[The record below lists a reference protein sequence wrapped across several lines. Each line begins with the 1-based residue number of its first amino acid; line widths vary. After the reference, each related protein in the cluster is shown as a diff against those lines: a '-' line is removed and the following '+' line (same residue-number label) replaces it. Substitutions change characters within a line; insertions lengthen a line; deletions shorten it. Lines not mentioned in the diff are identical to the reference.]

1 MVQGY
6 VLHSLAWRETS
17 LIVEVFTRD
26 QGRMGL
32 VARGARRPRS
42 PLRGLLQPFQPLG
55 LRYSAKGE
63 LRSLMGAE
71 WLGGLATPSGDGLLA
86 GFYLNELLMRL
97 MPREDPHPELFD
109 AYESAM
115 HRLAEAGPDVGA
127 VLRWFE
133 CRLLREMGVA
143 PEFGIAQGR
152 AVEGSQQYVLVFG
165 EPIALADGQD
175 TAAIAESLGL
185 VVSGQTLLA
194 LSRYDASADGQGLD
208 DMHAEVGLE
217 AKRLLRGLIR
227 HQLGASGL
235 QSRQAM
241 IGLAR
246 LRQRLLGVGSETS
259 H

>member
-26 QGRMGL
+26 EGRLGV

-71 WLGGLATPSGDGLLA
+71 WLGGLGALSGDALLA

-97 MPREDPHPELFD
+97 MPREDPHPSLFD
-109 AYESAM
+109 AYASAM
-115 HRLAEAGPDVGA
+115 LRLADSQVDAGS

-143 PEFGIAQGR
+143 PEFGSTQG
-152 AVEGSQQYVLVFG
+152 APVDAESQYALVFG
-165 EPIALADGQD
+165 ESIVPADGQ
-175 TAAIAESLGL
+175 AIAESAGML
-185 VVSGQTLLA
+185 VSGQTLLA
-194 LSRYDASADGQGLD
+194 LSRYDASDDGQNLFSMD
-208 DMHAEVGLE
+208 ADVALE

-227 HQLGASGL
+227 HQLGESGL

-246 LRQRLLGVGSETS
+246 LRQRILDKDYETEA
-259 H
+259 

>member
-17 LIVEVFTRD
+17 LIVEAFTREE
-26 QGRMGL
+26 GRLGL

-71 WLGGLATPSGDGLLA
+71 WLGGMGTPSGDSLLA

-97 MPREDPHPELFD
+97 MPREDPHPLLFD
-109 AYESAM
+109 AYEAAM
-115 HRLAEAGPDVGA
+115 QRLSESEPEVGT

-143 PEFGIAQGR
+143 PEFDTVEGM
-152 AVEGSQQYVLVFG
+152 AVEAAGQYALVFG
-165 EPIALADGQD
+165 EPVVLANGQ
-175 TAAIAESLGL
+175 AIAESTGML
-185 VVSGQTLLA
+185 VSGHTLLA
-194 LSRYDASADGQGLD
+194 LSRYDASANGQALD

-227 HQLGASGL
+227 HQLGESGL

-241 IGLAR
+241 MGLAR
-246 LRQRLLGVGSETS
+246 LRQQLLGIGSEAS